1 MNSISEYLQSI
12 LNTEPSKVN
21 QLVLDGRADGAIAVQ
36 EILVDWLDAHML
48 DMPPRLFEEFV
59 KVLR

>member
-1 MNSISEYLQSI
+1 MNSISEYLQSV

-36 EILVDWLDAHML
+36 EILVDWLDSNID
-48 DMPPRLFEEFV
+48 DMPTSLLATFIEVIR
-59 KVLR
+59 